1 MNNNEGKYVMR
12 PASPDEAGLFFA
24 LPPEQ
29 DEVLGAIGHVR
40 IDFRCLLVEIAG
52 AEIGEIPSLHSLRIV
67 LTQDHR
73 HLSMYL

>member
-29 DEVLGAIGHVR
+29 DEALGAIGHVR
-40 IDFRCLLVEIAG
+40 IDFGRAGNEFWHTWHPRGPSELNSPEFKVELQVAK
-52 AEIGEIPSLHSLRIV
+52 
-67 LTQDHR
+67 
-73 HLSMYL
+73 